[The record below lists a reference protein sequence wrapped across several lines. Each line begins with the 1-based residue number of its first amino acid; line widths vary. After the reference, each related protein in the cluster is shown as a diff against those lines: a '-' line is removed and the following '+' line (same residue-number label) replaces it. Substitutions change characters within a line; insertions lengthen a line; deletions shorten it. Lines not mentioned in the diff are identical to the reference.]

1 MPSRSRPADRIAGR
15 GGHPGDGPG
24 RIADE
29 TTRVTDQSSASN
41 VPSVPDA
48 ARRARAPLARTF
60 VWLGIAGASAA
71 LTFLILRASM
81 SRPQPGDETTER
93 IQALIDEA
101 NQLIK
106 TLDEKKST

>member
-1 MPSRSRPADRIAGR
+1 MRRPA
-15 GGHPGDGPG
+15 DGPG

-29 TTRVTDQSSASN
+29 TTRVTDPSTASN
-41 VPSVPDA
+41 AESIPDA
-48 ARRARAPLARTF
+48 TRRSRAPLARTF

-71 LTFLILRASM
+71 LTFFVLRASM